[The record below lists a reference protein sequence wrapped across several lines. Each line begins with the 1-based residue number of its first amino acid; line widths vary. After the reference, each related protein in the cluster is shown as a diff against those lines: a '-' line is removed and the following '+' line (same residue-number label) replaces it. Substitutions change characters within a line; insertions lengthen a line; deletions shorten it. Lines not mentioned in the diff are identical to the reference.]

1 MHLIVPP
8 NLPNN
13 HPDRLLACEEQLE
26 GALTYL
32 ADSAQ
37 AAGWDAREV
46 DLALLNLA
54 LARLK
59 AADANLDVDDAIRRA
74 SEIVGDPR

>member
-1 MHLIVPP
+1 MHRLVCPTSI
-8 NLPNN
+8 
-13 HPDRLLACEEQLE
+13 PDRLLACEEQLE

-32 ADSAQ
+32 AESAA
-37 AAGWDAREV
+37 AAGWGVGEI

-59 AADANLDVDDAIRRA
+59 AADVNLDVDDAIRRA
-74 SEIVGDPR
+74 NAMVGDPS

>member
-1 MHLIVPP
+1 MHLIAPP
-8 NLPNN
+8 RLPDQ
-13 HPDRLLACEEQLE
+13 HPDRPLACEEQLE

-37 AAGWDAREV
+37 AAGWGASEI

-59 AADANLDVDDAIRRA
+59 AADVNLDVDDAIRRA
-74 SEIVGDPR
+74 NQAVGDPF

>member
-8 NLPNN
+8 RLPDQ

-32 ADSAQ
+32 ADSAK
-37 AAGWDAREV
+37 AAGWEAGEI

-54 LARLK
+54 VARLK
-59 AADANLDVDDAIRRA
+59 SADVNFDVDGAIRRA
-74 SEIVGDPR
+74 NAMVGDPS

>member
-1 MHLIVPP
+1 MHLIVPLR
-8 NLPNN
+8 LPDS

-32 ADSAQ
+32 VESAA
-37 AAGWDAREV
+37 AAGWGAGEI

-74 SEIVGDPR
+74 SVSVGDPR